1 MDDNYNVD
9 AEWER
14 FMNCDDDSDNAT
26 EILEHNNYNN
36 TNNYNNS
43 NNNNPVHFNSD
54 CPCASDIY
62 ISTKSIISF
71 LNKEIDLFTIF
82 WKIPIINYNNPSN
95 GVIKKQMKFNSTTE
109 DQLNKIE
116 ERLKNEQYYTT
127 QIISSINNPSG
138 RIKFKDIRKINIGIC
153 MKDIMSYRSKQ
164 KGAFYN
170 CFVMILRILIDN
182 SYKEYHVK
190 IFNTGK
196 IEIPGVQNDNIH
208 HIILNEVIN
217 VLRPL
222 TCDSLDYQGEHE
234 TILINSNFNCGFYI
248 NREKLYDILNMKYNI
263 QSIFDPCTYPGI
275 QCKFYYDTS
284 KILQNGIVPDDLN
297 NINIHKLSFMVFR
310 TGSIL
315 IVGRCSENILRKVY
329 LFIKE
334 LLMNEFVNIHQRIID
349 DENNSIC
356 CKDRKNK
363 IRKKTIMVPIYNP

>member
-1 MDDNYNVD
+1 
-9 AEWER
+9 
-14 FMNCDDDSDNAT
+14 
-26 EILEHNNYNN
+26 
-36 TNNYNNS
+36 
-43 NNNNPVHFNSD
+43 
-54 CPCASDIY
+54 
-62 ISTKSIISF
+62 
-71 LNKEIDLFTIF
+71 
-82 WKIPIINYNNPSN
+82 
-95 GVIKKQMKFNSTTE
+95 
-109 DQLNKIE
+109 
-116 ERLKNEQYYTT
+116 
-127 QIISSINNPSG
+127 
-138 RIKFKDIRKINIGIC
+138 
-153 MKDIMSYRSKQ
+153 
-164 KGAFYN
+164 
-170 CFVMILRILIDN
+170 MILRILIDN